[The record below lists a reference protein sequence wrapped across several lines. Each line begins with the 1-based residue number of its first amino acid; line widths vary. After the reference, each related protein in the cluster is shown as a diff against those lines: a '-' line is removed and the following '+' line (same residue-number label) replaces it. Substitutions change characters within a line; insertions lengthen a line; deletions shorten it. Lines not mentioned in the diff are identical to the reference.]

1 MRVSLGL
8 FGPVLTRGS
17 RGEIRFFG
25 VHFVAVKIDCR
36 FDNHTLSILTGAF
49 STRHVSPAILQHRI
63 FELTQERDAARRECQ
78 SLREQLA
85 KAASETAIAK
95 PIGATGSPSGC

>member
-1 MRVSLGL
+1 MAHNQQPDGE
-8 FGPVLTRGS
+8 PV
-17 RGEIRFFG
+17 
-25 VHFVAVKIDCR
+25 AP
-36 FDNHTLSILTGAF
+36 ILTGAF

-95 PIGATGSPSGC
+95 PIESV